1 MNLAPRTVKA
11 FRDRKSLA
19 QGTMNAMLNR
29 MRVIARRIVLAQRT
43 LNATGDRIFRG
54 VELYQ
59 S

>member
-19 QGTMNAMLNR
+19 RGTMNAMLNR
-29 MRVIARRIVLAQRT
+29 MHVIARRIVLAQRT
-43 LNATGDRIFRG
+43 LNETGDRIFLG